1 MFSKKLFG
9 ERLKAIR
16 KQHHESQVTLADLLE
31 IKQSQVSLMES
42 GNNSTTIEKL
52 AIICDHYNVSADYL
66 LGRSDEP

>member
-9 ERLKAIR
+9 ERLKTIR
-16 KQHHESQVTLADLLE
+16 KQHHESQIALADLLE

-52 AIICDHYNVSADYL
+52 SIICDHYNVSADYL
-66 LGRSDEP
+66 LGRSEEP